1 MASGTASPGNL
12 MKDGSLRSHLPLP
25 EGFWLEDLG
34 LGLKVY
40 GLGIRVWGFGF
51 HGSILRA

>member
-25 EGFWLEDLG
+25 EGFWLEGLG

-40 GLGIRVWGFGF
+40 GLGIRV
-51 HGSILRA
+51 